1 VSAPDTTTDIPD
13 EVRARHTE
21 LCQDLDDHSYRYY
34 LGTPVISDAEYDT
47 LMRELVG
54 IEDSYPAL
62 ATQDSPTQKVGAP
75 ISVDFAAVEHLVRM
89 ESLGNAFDVD
99 ELNAWAD
106 RASAEVPVNGYL
118 CELKIDGLAVDLVY
132 EKGRLVRAATRG
144 DGRVGEDITLNVRTI
159 GVVPERLDESVRP
172 APELLEVRGEVFL
185 PVEDFRRL
193 NERITA
199 SGEHTPFAN
208 PRNAAAGSLR
218 QKDPR
223 VTATRPL
230 SMIVHGVGAYVP
242 AGGSGSGGS
251 GAPDGG
257 GEVAFTSQSQAYRLL
272 GEWGLPL
279 SDRYR
284 VVTTM
289 DEVREYVAHYA
300 AHRHEPAYEIDGIVI
315 KVDDFALQRRLGST
329 SRVPRWAIA
338 YKYPPEEVTT
348 RLLDIK
354 VGVGR
359 TGRVTPYGVM
369 EPVVVAG
376 SEVEFA
382 TLHNAREVE
391 RKGVLIG
398 DTVVL
403 RKAGDVIP
411 EIVAPVLDRRDGTE
425 RAFAMPE
432 SCPECGSTLGQ
443 QKEGDV
449 DLRCPNARSCP
460 GQLRERLFFV
470 ASRKAL
476 DIEALGYVAA
486 TALTQPLEPARPP
499 VRDEGDLFDLTVD
512 MLLPIR
518 THVLDPDTTEPK
530 TDPKTGEP
538 KVVSFFANKKGEP
551 KKTVEKLFEQL
562 EEAKSKPLWR
572 VLVALSIRHVGPR
585 AAEDLARHFRSM
597 DAIRAA
603 SEEELAAV
611 DGVGPTIAA
620 SIREWFSV
628 DWHAEIVR
636 KWADAGVRME
646 DEDDGSRPRHLEG
659 VTVVVTGSLEGF
671 SRDGAKEAIAE
682 RGGRA
687 TASVSKKTGFVVV
700 GDSPGSKY
708 DKAVKLGVPVLD
720 EEGFRVLLEAGP
732 EAAEAMRVNPAP
744 QEPGTEDAEAGTT
757 GAEGATG
764 TGAVPGTAETGA
776 AETAADAEEAVR
788 GEA

>member
-1 VSAPDTTTDIPD
+1 MSAPDTTTDIPD
-13 EVRARHTE
+13 EVRDRHTE
-21 LCQDLDDHSYRYY
+21 LCRELDDHSYRYY
-34 LGTPVISDAEYDT
+34 LGTPVVSDAEYDA
-47 LMRELVG
+47 LMGELRG
-54 IEDSYPAL
+54 IEESYPAL
-62 ATQDSPTQKVGAP
+62 VTQDSPTQKVGAP

-89 ESLGNAFDVD
+89 ESLGNAFDID

-106 RASAEVPVNGYL
+106 RANAEVPVTGYL

-132 EKGRLVRAATRG
+132 ERGRLVRAATRG
-144 DGRVGEDITLNVRTI
+144 DGRVGEDITLNIRTI
-159 GVVPERLDESVRP
+159 AVVPEQLDESVRP

-185 PVEDFRRL
+185 PVEDFEKL

-199 SGEHTPFAN
+199 DGHAPFAN

-230 SMIVHGVGAYVP
+230 SMIVHGVGAYTP
-242 AGGSGSGGS
+242 AD
-251 GAPDGG
+251 DGG
-257 GEVAFTSQSQAYRLL
+257 PDVAFTSQSQAYRLL

-284 VVTTM
+284 VVETM
-289 DEVREYVAHYA
+289 AEVREYVAHYA
-300 AHRHEPAYEIDGIVI
+300 ADRHEPAYEIDGIVI

-329 SRVPRWAIA
+329 SRAPRWAIA

-411 EIVAPVLDRRDGTE
+411 EIVAPVLDRRDGSE
-425 RAFAMPE
+425 RPFVMPE
-432 SCPECGSTLGQ
+432 ACPECGTPLGQ

-486 TALTQPLEPARPP
+486 TALTQPLEPAEPP
-499 VRDEGDLFDLTVD
+499 LRDEGDLFDLTVD
-512 MLLPIR
+512 KLLPIR
-518 THVLDPDTTEPK
+518 TYVLDPDTSEPK
-530 TDPKTGEP
+530 TDPRTGEP
-538 KVVSFFANKKGEP
+538 KVVSFFANKQGKP

-611 DGVGPTIAA
+611 DGIGPTIAA

-628 DWHAEIVR
+628 DWHNEIVR
-636 KWADAGVRME
+636 KWAAAGVRME

-671 SRDGAKEAIAE
+671 TRDGAKEAIAE

-687 TASVSKKTGFVVV
+687 TSSVSRKTGFVVV

-732 EAAEAMRVNPAP
+732 DAAASRRLNPEP
-744 QEPGTEDAEAGTT
+744 EEPG
-757 GAEGATG
+757 
-764 TGAVPGTAETGA
+764 TGA
-776 AETAADAEEAVR
+776 AEEAGD
-788 GEA
+788 GE

>member
-1 VSAPDTTTDIPD
+1 MSAPDNTTVPD
-13 EVRARHTE
+13 EVRARHAE
-21 LCQDLDDHSYRYY
+21 LCRELDDHSYRYY
-34 LGTPVISDAEYDT
+34 LGSPIVSDAEYDR
-47 LMRELVG
+47 LMLELRG
-54 IEDSYPAL
+54 IEDRFPILVS
-62 ATQDSPTQKVGAP
+62 QDSPTQKVGAP
-75 ISVDFAAVEHLVRM
+75 ISVDFAEVEHLVRM
-89 ESLGNAFDVD
+89 ESLGNAFDAE
-99 ELNAWAD
+99 ELTAWAD
-106 RASAEVPVNGYL
+106 RASAEVPVDAYL

-132 EKGRLVRAATRG
+132 ERGRLVRAATRG

-159 GVVPERLDESVRP
+159 GVVPEQLDESVRP

-185 PVEDFRRL
+185 PVEDFERL
-193 NERITA
+193 NQRIA
-199 SGEHTPFAN
+199 ADGSHAPFAN

-230 SMIVHGVGAYVP
+230 SMIVHGVGAHTP
-242 AGGSGSGGS
+242 AAGSE
-251 GAPDGG
+251 DT
-257 GEVAFTSQSQAYRLL
+257 VFTSQSQAYTLL

-284 VVTTM
+284 VVATM
-289 DEVREYVAHYA
+289 DEVREYVAYYQE
-300 AHRHEPAYEIDGIVI
+300 HRHDPAYEIDGIVV
-315 KVDDFALQRRLGST
+315 KVDDISLQRRLGST
-329 SRVPRWAIA
+329 SRAPRWAIA

-348 RLLDIK
+348 RLVDIK

-382 TLHNAREVE
+382 TLHNAQEVA

-411 EIVAPVLDRRDGTE
+411 EIVGPVTDRRDGTE
-425 RAFAMPE
+425 RAFVMPE
-432 SCPECGSTLGQ
+432 HCPECGTELGQ

-460 GQLRERLFFV
+460 GQLRERV
-470 ASRKAL
+470 AFIAGRKAL

-486 TALTQPLEPARPP
+486 TALTQPLEPAEPAL
-499 VRDEGDLFDLTVD
+499 RDEGDLFDLTVEQ
-512 MLLPIR
+512 LLPIR

-530 TDPKTGEP
+530 TDPRTGEP
-538 KVVSFFANKKGEP
+538 KVVSFFANMRGEP

-562 EEAKSKPLWR
+562 EEAKDKPLWR
-572 VLVALSIRHVGPR
+572 VLVSLSIRHVGPR

-603 SEEELAAV
+603 SEEELASV
-611 DGVGPTIAA
+611 DGVGPTIAR
-620 SIREWFSV
+620 SIHEWFAV

-636 KWADAGVRME
+636 KWAAAGVRME
-646 DEDDGSRPRHLEG
+646 DEGQEPGSRVLEG

-671 SRDGAKEAIAE
+671 TRDGAKEAVAE
-682 RGGRA
+682 NGGRA
-687 TASVSKKTGFVVV
+687 TSSVSKKTGFVVV
-700 GDSPGSKY
+700 GDAPGSKY

-720 EEGFRVLLEAGP
+720 EAGFRVLLESGP
-732 EAAEAMRVNPAP
+732 EAAEGLRLNP
-744 QEPGTEDAEAGTT
+744 
-757 GAEGATG
+757 
-764 TGAVPGTAETGA
+764 V
-776 AETAADAEEAVR
+776 EEAP
-788 GEA
+788 ES

>member
-1 VSAPDTTTDIPD
+1 MSAPDNTTVPD
-13 EVRARHTE
+13 EVRARHAE
-21 LCQDLDDHSYRYY
+21 LCRELDDHSYRYY
-34 LGTPVISDAEYDT
+34 LGNPIVSDAEYDT
-47 LMRELVG
+47 LMGELRD
-54 IEDSYPAL
+54 IEDRFPL
-62 ATQDSPTQKVGAP
+62 LITQDSPTQKVGAP
-75 ISVDFAAVEHLVRM
+75 ISVDFAEVEHLVRM

-106 RASAEVPVNGYL
+106 RASAEVPVGQYL

-132 EKGRLVRAATRG
+132 ERGRLIRAATRG

-159 GVVPERLDESVRP
+159 GVVPVQLDESVRP

-185 PVEDFRRL
+185 PVEDFEKL
-193 NERITA
+193 NARIA
-199 SGEHTPFAN
+199 DDGSHAPFAN

-230 SMIVHGVGAYVP
+230 SMIVHGVGAYTP
-242 AGGSGSGGS
+242 AAGGTGDSGGS
-251 GAPDGG
+251 SGDSGG
-257 GEVAFTSQSQAYRLL
+257 GDVAFTSQSQAYTLL

-279 SDRYR
+279 SDRYKT
-284 VVTTM
+284 VATM
-289 DEVREYVAHYA
+289 DEVREYVTYYQ
-300 AHRHEPAYEIDGIVI
+300 AHRHDPAYEIDGIVI

-329 SRVPRWAIA
+329 SRAPRWAIA

-348 RLLDIK
+348 KLTDIK

-382 TLHNAREVE
+382 TLHNAQEVA

-398 DTVVL
+398 DTVFL

-411 EIVAPVLDRRDGTE
+411 EILGPVLDRRDGTE
-425 RAFAMPE
+425 REFAMPE
-432 SCPECGSTLGQ
+432 HCPECGTELGQ

-460 GQLRERLFFV
+460 GQLRERV
-470 ASRKAL
+470 AFIAGRKAL

-486 TALTQPLEPARPP
+486 TALVQPLEPAEPP
-499 VRDEGDLFDLTVD
+499 LKDEGDLFDLTVEQ
-512 MLLPIR
+512 LLPIR

-538 KVVSFFANKKGEP
+538 KVVSFFANKEGEP

-562 EEAKSKPLWR
+562 EEAKDKPLWR
-572 VLVALSIRHVGPR
+572 VLVSLSIRHVGPR

-597 DAIRAA
+597 DAIRDAT
-603 SEEELAAV
+603 EEELASV
-611 DGVGPTIAA
+611 DGIGPTIAT
-620 SIREWFSV
+620 SIREWFAV
-628 DWHAEIVR
+628 DWHSDIVR
-636 KWADAGVRME
+636 KWAAAGVRME
-646 DEDDGSRPRHLEG
+646 DEGQELGSRVLEG

-671 SRDGAKEAIAE
+671 TRDGAKEAIAE

-700 GDSPGSKY
+700 GDAPGSKY

-720 EEGFRVLLEAGP
+720 EAGFRVLLEDGPDTAYHLRINPTEEAP
-732 EAAEAMRVNPAP
+732 EA
-744 QEPGTEDAEAGTT
+744 
-757 GAEGATG
+757 
-764 TGAVPGTAETGA
+764 
-776 AETAADAEEAVR
+776 
-788 GEA
+788 

>member
-1 VSAPDTTTDIPD
+1 MSALDNTTDIPD
-13 EVRARHTE
+13 EVRARHEE
-21 LCQDLDDHSYRYY
+21 LCRELDDHSYRYY
-34 LGTPVISDAEYDT
+34 LGNPIISDAEYDT
-47 LMRELVG
+47 LMGELRG
-54 IEDSYPAL
+54 IEDRYPVL

-75 ISVDFAAVEHLVRM
+75 ISVDFAEVEHLVRM
-89 ESLGNAFDVD
+89 ESLGNAFDTG
-99 ELNAWAD
+99 ELNAWGE
-106 RASAEVPVNGYL
+106 RSAVEVPVGAYL

-159 GVVPERLDESVRP
+159 GVVPERLREDVRP

-185 PVEDFRRL
+185 PVEDFEAL
-193 NERITA
+193 NKRITET
-199 SGEHTPFAN
+199 GEHTPFAN

-242 AGGSGSGGS
+242 AGGGK
-251 GAPDGG
+251 D
-257 GEVAFTSQSQAYRLL
+257 VAFTSQSQAYALL

-279 SDRYR
+279 SDRYK
-284 VVTTM
+284 VVGTM
-289 DEVREYVAHYA
+289 EEVREYVAYYA
-300 AHRHEPAYEIDGIVI
+300 AHRHEPAYEIDGIVV

-329 SRVPRWAIA
+329 SRAPRWAIA

-348 RLLDIK
+348 RLVDIK

-382 TLHNAREVE
+382 TLHNSQEVA
-391 RKGVLIG
+391 RKGVRIG

-411 EIVAPVLDRRDGTE
+411 EIVGPVLERRDGSE
-425 RAFAMPE
+425 REFVMPE
-432 SCPECGSTLGQ
+432 RCPECDTPLGQ

-460 GQLRERLFFV
+460 GQLRERVAFI

-486 TALTQPLEPARPP
+486 TALTQPLEPAQAPL
-499 VRDEGDLFDLTVD
+499 RDEGDLFDLTVD
-512 MLLPIR
+512 QLLPIR

-530 TDPKTGEP
+530 TDPKTGDP
-538 KVVSFFANKKGEP
+538 KVVSFFANLRGEP

-562 EEAKSKPLWR
+562 EEAKAKPLWR

-597 DAIRAA
+597 DAIRGAT
-603 SEEELAAV
+603 EEELASV

-628 DWHAEIVR
+628 DWHTEIVR
-636 KWADAGVRME
+636 KWAEAGVRME
-646 DEDDGSRPRHLEG
+646 DDEPEFGSRFLEG

-671 SRDGAKEAIAE
+671 TRDGAKEAIAE

-720 EEGFRVLLEAGP
+720 EQGFRVLLDEGADAAVGVRINRSP
-732 EAAEAMRVNPAP
+732 EDGAADAAEAPA
-744 QEPGTEDAEAGTT
+744 
-757 GAEGATG
+757 AEGA
-764 TGAVPGTAETGA
+764 
-776 AETAADAEEAVR
+776 DA
-788 GEA
+788 

>member
-1 VSAPDTTTDIPD
+1 MSAPDTTTDIPD

-21 LCQDLDDHSYRYY
+21 LCQELDDHSYRYY

-185 PVEDFRRL
+185 PVEDFGKL

-230 SMIVHGVGAYVP
+230 SMIVHGVGAYSP
-242 AGGSGSGGS
+242 AK
-251 GAPDGG
+251 DGG
-257 GEVAFTSQSQAYRLL
+257 GDVAFTSQSQAYRLL

-289 DEVREYVAHYA
+289 DEVREYVGYYA

-425 RAFAMPE
+425 RAFTMPE
-432 SCPECGSTLGQ
+432 SCLECGTTLGQ

-757 GAEGATG
+757 GTEGATG
-764 TGAVPGTAETGA
+764 TDAVPGTAETG
-776 AETAADAEEAVR
+776 TAGTVADAEEALR

>member
-1 VSAPDTTTDIPD
+1 MSAPDTTTDIPD

-21 LCQDLDDHSYRYY
+21 LCQELDDHSYRYY

-185 PVEDFRRL
+185 PVEDFGKL

-230 SMIVHGVGAYVP
+230 SMIVHGVGAYSP
-242 AGGSGSGGS
+242 AK
-251 GAPDGG
+251 DGG

-432 SCPECGSTLGQ
+432 TCPECGTTLGQ

-486 TALTQPLEPARPP
+486 TALTQPLEPAQPP

-700 GDSPGSKY
+700 GDNPGSKY

-744 QEPGTEDAEAGTT
+744 QEPGTEDAET
-757 GAEGATG
+757 GATGTEGATG
-764 TGAVPGTAETGA
+764 TDAVLGTAETGTS
-776 AETAADAEEAVR
+776 ETVADAEEAVR

>member
-1 VSAPDTTTDIPD
+1 MSALDNTTDIPD
-13 EVRARHTE
+13 EVRARHEE
-21 LCQDLDDHSYRYY
+21 LCRELDDHSYRYY
-34 LGTPVISDAEYDT
+34 LGNPIVSDAEYDT
-47 LMRELVG
+47 LMGELRG
-54 IEDSYPAL
+54 IEDRYPVL

-75 ISVDFAAVEHLVRM
+75 ISVDFAEVEHLVRM
-89 ESLGNAFDVD
+89 ESLGNAFDTE
-99 ELNAWAD
+99 ELNAWGERSA
-106 RASAEVPVNGYL
+106 AEVPVGAYL

-159 GVVPERLDESVRP
+159 GVVPERLHEDVRP

-185 PVEDFRRL
+185 PVEDFEAL
-193 NERITA
+193 NKRITET
-199 SGEHTPFAN
+199 GEHTPFAN

-242 AGGSGSGGS
+242 AGGSG
-251 GAPDGG
+251 GG
-257 GEVAFTSQSQAYRLL
+257 GKDVAFTSQSQAYALL

-279 SDRYR
+279 SDRYK
-284 VVTTM
+284 VVGTM
-289 DEVREYVAHYA
+289 EEVREYVGYYA
-300 AHRHEPAYEIDGIVI
+300 AHRHEPAYEIDGIVV

-329 SRVPRWAIA
+329 SRAPRWAIA

-348 RLLDIK
+348 RLVDIK

-382 TLHNAREVE
+382 TLHNSQEVA
-391 RKGVLIG
+391 RKGVRIG

-411 EIVAPVLDRRDGTE
+411 EIVGPVLERRDGSE
-425 RAFAMPE
+425 REFVMPE
-432 SCPECGSTLGQ
+432 RCPECDTPLGQ

-460 GQLRERLFFV
+460 GQLRERVAFI

-486 TALTQPLEPARPP
+486 TALTQPLEPAQAPL
-499 VRDEGDLFDLTVD
+499 RDEGDLFDLTVD
-512 MLLPIR
+512 QLLPIR

-530 TDPKTGEP
+530 TDPKTGDP
-538 KVVSFFANKKGEP
+538 KVVSFFANLRGEP

-562 EEAKSKPLWR
+562 EEAKAKPLWR

-597 DAIRAA
+597 DAIRGAT
-603 SEEELAAV
+603 EEELASV

-628 DWHAEIVR
+628 DWHTEIVR
-636 KWADAGVRME
+636 KWAEAGVRME
-646 DEDDGSRPRHLEG
+646 DEEPEFGSRFLEG
-659 VTVVVTGSLEGF
+659 VTVVITGSLEGF
-671 SRDGAKEAIAE
+671 TRDGAKEAVTE

-720 EEGFRVLLEAGP
+720 EQGFRVLL
-732 EAAEAMRVNPAP
+732 
-744 QEPGTEDAEAGTT
+744 D
-757 GAEGATG
+757 EGADA
-764 TGAVPGTAETGA
+764 AVGVRINRSPEDG
-776 AETAADAEEAVR
+776 AADAAEDPASEGAAPE
-788 GEA
+788 GADA

>member
-1 VSAPDTTTDIPD
+1 MSAPDNTEVPD
-13 EVRARHTE
+13 QARARHAE
-21 LCQDLDDHSYRYY
+21 LCRDLDDHGYRYY
-34 LGTPVISDAEYDT
+34 MGKPIISDAEYDR
-47 LMRELVG
+47 LMLELRE
-54 IEDSYPAL
+54 IEDRYPIL
-62 ATQDSPTQKVGAP
+62 ITQDSPTQKVGAP
-75 ISVDFAAVEHLVRM
+75 ISVDFAEVEHLVRM
-89 ESLGNAFDVD
+89 ESLGNAFDFD
-99 ELNAWAD
+99 ELTAWAD
-106 RASAEVPVNGYL
+106 RASAEVPVDAYL

-132 EKGRLVRAATRG
+132 EKGRLIRAATRG

-159 GVVPERLDESVRP
+159 AVVPERLDESVRA

-185 PVEDFRRL
+185 PVEDFTEL
-193 NERITA
+193 NKRIA
-199 SGEHTPFAN
+199 DEGRHAPFAN

-230 SMIVHGVGAYVP
+230 SMIVHGVGAYTP
-242 AGGSGSGGS
+242 AL
-251 GAPDGG
+251 
-257 GEVAFTSQSQAYRLL
+257 GEEDVAFTSQSQAYRLL

-279 SDRYR
+279 SDRYK
-284 VVTTM
+284 VLSGM
-289 DEVREYVAHYA
+289 DEVRDYVAYYQEN
-300 AHRHEPAYEIDGIVI
+300 RHEPAYEIDGIVV

-329 SRVPRWAIA
+329 SRAPRWAIA

-382 TLHNAREVE
+382 TLHNAQEVA
-391 RKGVLIG
+391 RKAVLIG
-398 DTVVL
+398 DVVVL

-411 EIVAPVLDRRDGTE
+411 EIVGPVVERREGTE
-425 RAFAMPE
+425 REFVMPKD
-432 SCPECGSTLGQ
+432 CPECGTELGQ

-460 GQLRERLFFV
+460 GQLRERLAFI
-470 ASRKAL
+470 AGRKAL

-486 TALTQPLEPARPP
+486 TALTQPLEPAEPP
-499 VRDEGDLFDLTVD
+499 LKDEGDLFDLTVEQ
-512 MLLPIR
+512 LLPIR

-538 KVVSFFANKKGEP
+538 KVVSFFANLKGEP
-551 KKTVEKLFEQL
+551 KKTVDKLFEQL
-562 EEAKSKPLWR
+562 EEAKRKPLWR
-572 VLVALSIRHVGPR
+572 VLVSLSIRHVGPR

-597 DAIRAA
+597 DAIRNAT
-603 SEEELAAV
+603 EEELAAV
-611 DGVGPTIAA
+611 DGIGPTIAR
-620 SIREWFSV
+620 SVREWFEV

-646 DEDDGSRPRHLEG
+646 DEGQAPGSRLLEG

-671 SRDGAKEAIAE
+671 TRDGAKEAIAE
-682 RGGRA
+682 EGGRA
-687 TASVSKKTGFVVV
+687 TSSVSKKTSFVVV
-700 GDSPGSKY
+700 GDAPGSKY

-720 EEGFRVLLEAGP
+720 ETGFKVLLEEGP
-732 EAAEAMRVNPAP
+732 DAAEAVRINPSDDP
-744 QEPGTEDAEAGTT
+744 S
-757 GAEGATG
+757 
-764 TGAVPGTAETGA
+764 
-776 AETAADAEEAVR
+776 
-788 GEA
+788 

>member
-1 VSAPDTTTDIPD
+1 MSAPDNTTVPD
-13 EVRARHTE
+13 EVRARHAE
-21 LCQDLDDHSYRYY
+21 LCRELDDHSYRYY
-34 LGTPVISDAEYDT
+34 LGNPIVSDAEYDQ
-47 LMRELVG
+47 LMLELRG
-54 IEDSYPAL
+54 IEERHPILVS
-62 ATQDSPTQKVGAP
+62 QDSPTQKVGAP
-75 ISVDFAAVEHLVRM
+75 ISVDFAEVEHLVRM
-89 ESLGNAFDVD
+89 ESLGNAFDSE
-99 ELNAWAD
+99 ELSAWAD
-106 RASAEVPVNGYL
+106 RASAEVPVDAYL

-132 EKGRLVRAATRG
+132 ERGRLIRAATRG

-159 GVVPERLDESVRP
+159 GVVPEQLDESTRP

-185 PVEDFRRL
+185 PVEDFEKL
-193 NERITA
+193 NQRIA
-199 SGEHTPFAN
+199 LDGSHAPFAN

-230 SMIVHGVGAYVP
+230 SMIVHGVGAYTP
-242 AGGSGSGGS
+242 AE
-251 GAPDGG
+251 G
-257 GEVAFTSQSQAYRLL
+257 GEGTAFTSQSQAYTLL

-279 SDRYR
+279 SDRYK
-284 VVTTM
+284 VVGTM
-289 DEVREYVAHYA
+289 DEVREYVAHYQE
-300 AHRHEPAYEIDGIVI
+300 HRHDPAYEIDGIVV
-315 KVDDFALQRRLGST
+315 KVDDFSLQRRLGST
-329 SRVPRWAIA
+329 SRAPRWAIA

-348 RLLDIK
+348 KLVDIK

-369 EPVVVAG
+369 EPVLVAG

-382 TLHNAREVE
+382 TLHNAQEVA
-391 RKGVLIG
+391 RKGVRIG
-398 DTVVL
+398 DTIVL

-411 EIVAPVLDRRDGTE
+411 EIVGPVLDLRDGTE
-425 RAFAMPE
+425 REFVMPE
-432 SCPECGSTLGQ
+432 RCPECGTELGQ

-460 GQLRERLFFV
+460 GQLRERV
-470 ASRKAL
+470 AFIAGRRAL

-486 TALTQPLEPARPP
+486 TALTQPLEPVEPAL
-499 VRDEGDLFDLTVD
+499 RDEGDLFDLTVD
-512 MLLPIR
+512 QLLPIR

-538 KVVSFFANKKGEP
+538 KVVSFFANMKGEP

-562 EEAKSKPLWR
+562 EEAKDKPLWR
-572 VLVALSIRHVGPR
+572 VLVSLSIRHVGPR

-603 SEEELAAV
+603 SEEELASV
-611 DGVGPTIAA
+611 DGVGPTIAR
-620 SIREWFSV
+620 SIHEWFAV

-636 KWADAGVRME
+636 KWAAAGVRME
-646 DEDDGSRPRHLEG
+646 DEGQEPGSRVLEG

-671 SRDGAKEAIAE
+671 TRDGAKEAVAE

-700 GDSPGSKY
+700 GDAPGSKY

-720 EEGFRVLLEAGP
+720 EAGFRVLLEDGP
-732 EAAEAMRVNPAP
+732 EAAGSLRINP
-744 QEPGTEDAEAGTT
+744 
-757 GAEGATG
+757 
-764 TGAVPGTAETGA
+764 V
-776 AETAADAEEAVR
+776 EEAPE
-788 GEA
+788 G

>member
-1 VSAPDTTTDIPD
+1 MSAPDNTTVPD
-13 EVRARHTE
+13 EVRARHAE
-21 LCQDLDDHSYRYY
+21 LCRELDDHSYRYY
-34 LGTPVISDAEYDT
+34 LGNPIVSDAEYDQ
-47 LMRELVG
+47 LMQELRD
-54 IEDSYPAL
+54 IEDKYPIL
-62 ATQDSPTQKVGAP
+62 ITQDSPTQKVGAP
-75 ISVDFAAVEHLVRM
+75 ISVDFAEVEHLVRM
-89 ESLGNAFDVD
+89 ESLGNAFNTD
-99 ELNAWAD
+99 ELSAWAD
-106 RASAEVPVNGYL
+106 RASAEVPVGAYL

-132 EKGRLVRAATRG
+132 ERGRLIRAATRG

-159 GVVPERLDESVRP
+159 GVVPEQLDESVRP

-185 PVEDFRRL
+185 PVEDFEKL
-193 NERITA
+193 NQRITA
-199 SGEHTPFAN
+199 DGSHAPFAN

-230 SMIVHGVGAYVP
+230 SMIVHGVGAYTP
-242 AGGSGSGGS
+242 AKD
-251 GAPDGG
+251 GAED
-257 GEVAFTSQSQAYRLL
+257 VAFTSQSQAYTLL

-284 VVTTM
+284 VVATM
-289 DEVREYVAHYA
+289 DEVREYVAHYQ
-300 AHRHEPAYEIDGIVI
+300 AHRHDPAYEIDGIVI

-329 SRVPRWAIA
+329 SRAPRWAIA

-348 RLLDIK
+348 TLVDIK

-382 TLHNAREVE
+382 TLHNAQEVA
-391 RKGVLIG
+391 RKGVRIG
-398 DTVVL
+398 DTIVL

-411 EIVAPVLDRRDGTE
+411 EIVGPVLDRRDGSE
-425 RAFAMPE
+425 REFVMPE
-432 SCPECGSTLGQ
+432 RCPECGTELGQ

-460 GQLRERLFFV
+460 GQLRERV
-470 ASRKAL
+470 AFIAGRKAL

-486 TALTQPLEPARPP
+486 TALTQPLEPAEAPLC
-499 VRDEGDLFDLTVD
+499 DEGDLFDLTVEQ
-512 MLLPIR
+512 LLPIR

-538 KVVSFFANKKGEP
+538 KVVSFFANMKGEP

-562 EEAKSKPLWR
+562 EEAKKKPLWR
-572 VLVALSIRHVGPR
+572 VLVSLSIRHVGPR

-597 DAIRAA
+597 DAIRNAT
-603 SEEELAAV
+603 EEELASV
-611 DGVGPTIAA
+611 DGVGPTIAR
-620 SIREWFSV
+620 SIHEWFAV

-636 KWADAGVRME
+636 KWAAAGVRME
-646 DEDDGSRPRHLEG
+646 DEGQEPGSRVLEG

-671 SRDGAKEAIAE
+671 TRDGAKEAIAE
-682 RGGRA
+682 CGGRA

-700 GDSPGSKY
+700 GDAPGSKY

-720 EEGFRVLLEAGP
+720 EAGFRVLLSEGP
-732 EAAEAMRVNPAP
+732 EAAAGLRINP
-744 QEPGTEDAEAGTT
+744 
-757 GAEGATG
+757 
-764 TGAVPGTAETGA
+764 
-776 AETAADAEEAVR
+776 AEEATK
-788 GEA
+788 GDTAE